1 VTVTTGF
8 LLELAPASALT
19 VADTGVNAGGEGT
32 GAPTA
37 GRVGVG
43 AGVGFEG
50 PSPISIEVKENKR
63 SNRS

>member
-1 VTVTTGF
+1 VTDFPFKF
-8 LLELAPASALT
+8 LASASALT

-32 GAPTA
+32 AAPTA
-37 GRVGVG
+37 GRAGVG